1 MAVVSESTRNVVWQ
15 VYSEVLFEL
24 ARQMELLDPIVED
37 LSRVAAVLKAEG
49 EFARLLN
56 SQSVEGDEK
65 VEIVRRV
72 FSGRVSELT
81 LNFFCVL
88 VRRGRVGFL
97 SGICDRY
104 ETLVDTYRKR
114 QLVEVTVAKEVD
126 GEAMAGLKAE
136 LGDAIAGEVKLS
148 VKVDPEIIGGI
159 IIKKD
164 DRVIDHSV
172 KRILERA
179 VKSIMKKTQA
189 DRASRA
195 EGADEAAK

>member
-1 MAVVSESTRNVVWQ
+1 MSESTRNVVWQ

-56 SQSVEGDEK
+56 SQAIEADEK
-65 VEIVRRV
+65 DEIVRRI
-72 FSGRVSELT
+72 FSGKVSELT

-97 SGICDRY
+97 PGICDRY
-104 ETLVDTYRKR
+104 ETLVDAYRKR
-114 QLVEVTVAKEVD
+114 QLVEITVAKEVPD
-126 GEAMAGLKAE
+126 EEMAGLKAE
-136 LGDAIAGEVKLS
+136 ISEAIAGEVKLS
-148 VKVDPEIIGGI
+148 VKVDPRIIGGI
-159 IIKKD
+159 IIKKG

-189 DRASRA
+189 GRGGQGA
-195 EGADEAAK
+195 GADEAAK